1 MGSDHGFD
9 NGIAFTQGETTASN
23 SYNDMLRVNFDDQA
37 LFLKSMGMS
46 LRMKHG
52 NEEKLAQEGAAEFY
66 WSIVMEPLKKNVER
80 RPARMLALVVHTRFP
95 IFMRK
100 RHVPASSPS
109 PRSTMLATSPLR
121 MFRKSSLESRK

>member
-52 NEEKLAQEGAAEFY
+52 NEEFY

-109 PRSTMLATSPLR
+109 PRSTMLVTSPLR